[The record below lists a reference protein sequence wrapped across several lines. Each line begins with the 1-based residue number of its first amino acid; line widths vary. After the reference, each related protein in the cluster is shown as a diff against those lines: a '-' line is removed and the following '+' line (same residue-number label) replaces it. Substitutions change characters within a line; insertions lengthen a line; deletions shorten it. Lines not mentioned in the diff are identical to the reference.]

1 MSPPCICESAYFQ
14 SRSVFASSFYSMSV
28 VCQQNAKMV
37 QKKKKRENKT
47 TQRKTDK
54 YTQTHV
60 GAPNTHTHTQ
70 PQSKTTN
77 VCHSSL
83 KIASYKKR
91 KRGRDEGR
99 EWRGVSDKHSFSSL
113 SLLFLSL
120 SLPVIRPNYGGA
132 DAWQPQSCSFN

>member
-14 SRSVFASSFYSMSV
+14 SLSFFASSFYSMSV

-37 QKKKKRENKT
+37 QKKKRENKT

-60 GAPNTHTHTQ
+60 GAPNTHTHSPRAKRLMSAT
-70 PQSKTTN
+70 PPSK
-77 VCHSSL
+77 L
-83 KIASYKKR
+83 PPI
-91 KRGRDEGR
+91 KRGREG
-99 EWRGVSDKHSFSSL
+99 EMKEGSGGECQTNTPSLLSL
-113 SLLFLSL
+113 SSFSL